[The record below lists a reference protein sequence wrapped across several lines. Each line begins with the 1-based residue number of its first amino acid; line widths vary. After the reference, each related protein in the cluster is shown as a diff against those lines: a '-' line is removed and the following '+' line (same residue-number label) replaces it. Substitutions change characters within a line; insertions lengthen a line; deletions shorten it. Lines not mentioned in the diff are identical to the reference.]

1 MKSLKTK
8 LTLAMAVLAL
18 STVAFAG
25 QGSYAA
31 DVAPKE
37 VSGPVSDQGRD
48 YRIALENA
56 NGEKDGGRDYRIAL
70 DNANKDDNR
79 DGKFE
84 RKHHK
89 HSEKWEKDHRHMKDG
104 EHMKKHHKKH
114 KKDCVEG
121 KEKRDDQHHRE
132 DHKRPPMMRGDEK

>member
-25 QGSYAA
+25 QDSYAA
-31 DVAPKE
+31 DLTPKE

-56 NGEKDGGRDYRIAL
+56 DGKGDQGRDYRVAL
-70 DNANKDDNR
+70 DNAK
-79 DGKFE
+79 
-84 RKHHK
+84 
-89 HSEKWEKDHRHMKDG
+89 KDG
-104 EHMKKHHKKH
+104 NG
-114 KKDCVEG
+114 D
-121 KEKRDDQHHRE
+121 RD
-132 DHKRPPMMRGDEK
+132 